1 VTAYERGLSE
11 VGDRVF
17 AWLQPDGGWGWSN
30 AGLIVDGEDTL
41 LVDTLFDLRLTREML
56 DAMSRAVPAA
66 ATIGTVVNTHAN
78 GDHCYGNQLVASSQI
93 VSSTKAAEEMAHVP
107 PSVIA
112 NMVTASAST
121 PVADYVRRIFG
132 AFDFNGITL
141 TLPTRTF
148 DGQLD
153 LMIGDTE
160 ARLIEL
166 GPAHTAGDVV
176 VEVPARRVLFS
187 GDLLFIGGHPI
198 IWAGPVGNWVQALD
212 RMLGMEVDVIVP
224 GHGPITDKAG
234 VAALRAYFVELE
246 AAARVCWEDG
256 LSPLDAARTIHI
268 DRAVGWGEAERLVV
282 NVAAC
287 YKGFAGGT
295 DRGETGDLFAD
306 MAALAGGK

>member
-1 VTAYERGLSE
+1 VAAYERGLCE

-30 AGLIVDGEDTL
+30 AGLVVDGEDTL

-56 DAMSRAVPAA
+56 DAMARAVPAA

-78 GDHCYGNQLVASSQI
+78 GDHCYGNQLVAGSDI
-93 VSSTKAAEEMAHVP
+93 VASTSAAEEMARVP
-107 PSVIA
+107 PSILA
-112 NMVTASAST
+112 TMVSAAASN
-121 PVADYVRRIFG
+121 PVGEYVRRIFG
-132 AFDFNGITL
+132 AFDFDGITL

-148 DGQLD
+148 DGRLD
-153 LMIGDTE
+153 VMIGDTP
-160 ARLIEL
+160 ARLLEL

-198 IWAGPVGNWVQALD
+198 IWAGPVGNWVRALD
-212 RMLGMEVDVIVP
+212 RILAMDVDVIVP

-234 VAALRAYFVELE
+234 VAELRAYFIELE
-246 AAARVCWEDG
+246 SAARRCWEEG
-256 LSPLDAARTIHI
+256 VSPLDAARRIRI

-287 YKGFAGGT
+287 YQGFAGDT
-295 DRGETGDLFAD
+295 DRPETGDLFAD
-306 MAALAGGK
+306 MAALAGS